1 MDVKI
6 EMASI
11 IQNVLPAIIDERTK
25 VLILG
30 SMPGEISLVKQQYY
44 GNERNH
50 FWRIISMLFEQELPV
65 AYEDKL
71 QLAKQY
77 NIGLWDVIQSCERQG
92 SLDSAIKKEVPNNLK
107 AIIEQHQQIELVL
120 FNGGKAY
127 TTFKKYFKE
136 ADFPQIRFVK
146 MPSTSPVPGRNVKSF
161 DEKLVCWR
169 EILTVH
175 K

>member
-1 MDVKI
+1 
-6 EMASI
+6 MAPI
-11 IQNVLPAIIDERTK
+11 IKNILPAIVDEQTK

-50 FWRIISMLFEQELPV
+50 FWRIISALFEREIPSD
-65 AYEDKL
+65 YDGKI
-71 QLAKQY
+71 QLAKMY
-77 NIGLWDVIQSCERQG
+77 GIGLWDVIESCERQG

-107 AIIEQHQQIELVL
+107 DIFEQYQQIELVL
-120 FNGGKAY
+120 FNGGKAF
-127 TTFKKYFKE
+127 TTFKKYFNM
-136 ADFPQIRFVK
+136 ADFPQIRFMK
-146 MPSTSPVPGRNVKSF
+146 MPSTSPVPGRNVKSY

-169 EILTVH
+169 EILTIH